1 MLSVV
6 EARDRIPLC
15 GTGYEAPAKGG
26 TGCVALP
33 APPWQGNPATPSYGD
48 SIIPLILNSHNMV
61 NRQVNKQDILEALTF
76 IDKNG
81 VPSNR
86 RVTNYNLYHN
96 DKSYPPKYV
105 LSIATKIATGRELEP
120 SQFSG
125 GDETN
130 SFLTTLGFTIREGNK
145 SLPKTKPKVKSISI
159 CTALIQIPSDNWD
172 DINNA
177 GKFELLSNMLSH
189 LNSDTDILIL
199 PAGFLNSRSK
209 RPETI
214 FDETEKEVTK
224 LIKKYNDNLFVCLGI
239 DGRHK
244 TDQLALTVSKAGII
258 AVARKFH
265 HMDDSINLANNA
277 FAFEHNK
284 PRGFQIKGKQP
295 YLAVCYDI
303 FGISKFKLD
312 NKNNYDF
319 IIGVI
324 HGFGSTGGDSDFAR
338 KGLAGAS
345 KQWGVHTYASAV
357 FSENRNPTNWPSG
370 VRWTHGN
377 ASVKDY
383 TYDQIRIDSNLKMLS
398 TDIATIYLRQYD
410 E

>member
-1 MLSVV
+1 
-6 EARDRIPLC
+6 
-15 GTGYEAPAKGG
+15 
-26 TGCVALP
+26 
-33 APPWQGNPATPSYGD
+33 
-48 SIIPLILNSHNMV
+48 MV

-81 VPSNR
+81 VPPNR
-86 RVTNYNLYHN
+86 RATKYNLYHS

-120 SQFSG
+120 SQFNG

-130 SFLTTLGFTIREGNK
+130 SFLTTLGFTIREGSK
-145 SLPKTKPKVKSISI
+145 SLQTPKPKAKSINI

-172 DINNA
+172 DIANSD
-177 GKFELLSNMLSH
+177 KFGLLSNILSH
-189 LNSDTDILIL
+189 LTADTDILIL

-214 FDETEKEVTK
+214 FDEAEKEVMK
-224 LIKKYNDNLFVCLGI
+224 LIKKYNDNLFVCFGI

-265 HMDDSINLANNA
+265 HMDDSIKLADNA
-277 FAFEHNK
+277 FALEHNK
-284 PRGFQIKGKQP
+284 PRHFQIKGKRP

-312 NKNNYDF
+312 NENDYDF

-324 HGFGSTGGDSDFAR
+324 HGFGSSGGDSDFAR
-338 KGLAGAS
+338 KGLAGAA
-345 KQWGVHTYASAV
+345 KQWRVHSYASAV
-357 FSENRNPTNWPSG
+357 FSDNRNPTNWTSG
-370 VRWTHGN
+370 VEWTHGS
-377 ASVKDY
+377 ASVKDF
-383 TYDQIRIDSNLKMLS
+383 TYDQIRIDSDLKTLT
-398 TDIATIYLRQYD
+398 TDIATIYLRHYD